1 MKIHENIRNKR
12 KERGMT
18 QEELARYVG
27 VSAPAV
33 NKWEKAQSY
42 PDIALLPVLASY
54 FNITVDELLGY
65 EPQMTK
71 ECIQKLYH
79 SLAEKFSREPYEAVK
94 AEANEYIRKYASCFP
109 LLLQMAGLYL
119 NHYRMAQN
127 PDDEMQ
133 EIIALLDRV
142 IEESQD
148 VYLAKDASMLK
159 AGCYI
164 MQNRPEEVLE
174 ILGEEIHAIGQE
186 LETQAQAHML
196 RGDMEKAEQV
206 LQICMY
212 QHLLSLQADG
222 AMYVAC
228 QKSPSDKTE
237 EMIRRIIIVADLYEM
252 NTLHFN
258 AIMQVYLACMQYYCM
273 AEKEEQALEMVER
286 YVKCVFAQS
295 MPLTLHGDA
304 YFDKV
309 DSWLAELALG
319 QMPPR
324 GDKIVRQSIYEAVA
338 NNPALIF
345 LSENVRFQHLVKKLE
360 EFAQSGTTR
369 GK

>member
-1 MKIHENIRNKR
+1 MKIHEIIRNKR

-18 QEELARYVG
+18 QEELAKYVG

-33 NKWEKAQSY
+33 NKWERAQSY
-42 PDIALLPVLASY
+42 PDIELLPVLASY

-71 ECIQKLYH
+71 ESIQKLYH
-79 SLAEKFSREPYEAVK
+79 RLAEKFAEEPYEVVK
-94 AEANEYIRKYASCFP
+94 EEADKYVRKYASCFP

-119 NHYRMAQN
+119 NHYPMAAN
-127 PDDEMQ
+127 PDEEMQ

-142 IEESQD
+142 IEECQD
-148 VYLAKDASMLK
+148 VYLAKDASLLK
-159 AGCYI
+159 AVCYI
-164 MQNRPEEVLE
+164 MQNRPQEVLE
-174 ILGEEIHAIGQE
+174 ILGEEVRAMGQE
-186 LETQAQAHML
+186 LETQAQAYML

-222 AMYVAC
+222 AMYIAC
-228 QKSPSDKTE
+228 QRAPSEKAE
-237 EMIRRIIIVADLYEM
+237 EMIRRTLLLADIYDM
-252 NTLHFN
+252 DNLHFN

-273 AEKEEQALEMVER
+273 AEKEELALEMVER

-309 DSWLAELALG
+309 DSWLSELALG
-319 QMPPR
+319 QMSPR
-324 GDKIVRQSIYEAVA
+324 GDKIVRQSIYQAVA
-338 NNPALIF
+338 NHPALVF
-345 LSENVRFQHLVKKLE
+345 LSENVRYQHLVKKLE
-360 EFAQSGTTR
+360 EYAQGSM
-369 GK
+369 KKEK